1 MTSIHVTP
9 DEVLKARG
17 TNHFSDMD
25 LIMSPKDG
33 ALVAVAMS
41 HGCHVCWA
49 CGELFDNEDN
59 KLRQEEK
66 QIGHSRVLLH
76 RKCAFHEP
84 KAYVDMATATRG
96 LGLRRMVAKGVQ
108 VASKIL
114 GV

>member
-1 MTSIHVTP
+1 MTAIHITP

-25 LIMSPKDG
+25 LITSPKDG
-33 ALVAVAMS
+33 MLVAVAMH

-49 CGELFDNEDN
+49 CGELFDGENE
-59 KLRQEEK
+59 KLRGTEK
-66 QIGHSRVLLH
+66 QIGTSRVLLH

-96 LGLRRMVAKGVQ
+96 LSLRRMVAKGVQ
-108 VASKIL
+108 VASKII